1 LASCFPIDSG
11 GDLSDLVVNG
21 LPYHNLILT
30 GSLGVRLLQTGK
42 LIAASVSAPFFNLET
57 VVQEREGRYP
67 DELRKLYGEAYG
79 RRVEAEI
86 SRELTLRRGTI
97 ITVTPSTLLDEETRE
112 RLLSSGTTLLL
123 TCGLNETLRR
133 LYIAQGTR
141 FHDPKVRAVALAT
154 IKRDQELLKL
164 DLMKLD
170 TTIISVEDTATRA
183 IKFWKEHELAG

>member
-1 LASCFPIDSG
+1 M
-11 GDLSDLVVNG
+11 SDLRDTDTIVSA
-21 LPYHNLILT
+21 LPDHNLILT
-30 GSLGVRLLQTGK
+30 GSLGVRLLLTGK
-42 LIAASVSAPFFNLET
+42 LIAATISAPFFNLET

-86 SRELTLRRGTI
+86 CRELTLRRGTV
-97 ITVTPSTLLDEETRE
+97 ITITPSTLLDEETRE
-112 RLLSSGTTLLL
+112 RLLSSGTPLLL

-154 IKRDQELLKL
+154 IKRDQALLKL

-170 TTIISVEDTATRA
+170 TSTISVEDTAERA
-183 IKFWKEHELAG
+183 IKFWKERQLTR

>member
-1 LASCFPIDSG
+1 
-11 GDLSDLVVNG
+11 LSDLVVG
-21 LPYHNLILT
+21 GVPYYNLILT
-30 GSLGVRLLQTGK
+30 GSLGTRLLQTGK
-42 LIAASVSAPFFNLET
+42 LIANQVDVQFFSLET

-67 DELRKLYGEAYG
+67 DELRKLYGEAYA

-86 SRELTLRRGTI
+86 CRELTLRRGTV
-97 ITVTPSTLLDEETRE
+97 ITVTPSTLLNEDTRE

-154 IKRDQELLKL
+154 IGRDQDLLKF
-164 DLMKLD
+164 DLVKLD
-170 TTIISVEDTATRA
+170 TTNISIEDTAERA
-183 IKFWKEHELAG
+183 IKFWKEHQLTR